1 MIQSCRIMK
10 QHQRSDLGL
19 VLNGDANRART
30 QPMRGAMGSRF
41 AERDRQAAA
50 LGGRLPGGVEKNGGM
65 RDRIEN
71 NAKLGR
77 HDQRH
82 RRFLGGASFGTPGGD
97 FSHGALRS
105 SGTPY

>member
-1 MIQSCRIMK
+1 MK

-30 QPMRGAMGSRF
+30 QPMRGAIGSRF
-41 AERDRQAAA
+41 AEHDRQAAA
-50 LGGRLPGGVEKNGGM
+50 LGGRLPGDVEKNSGM

-77 HDQRH
+77 RSLLELSPHAFFSLTITSIAAIH
-82 RRFLGGASFGTPGGD
+82 VPSGGIISI
-97 FSHGALRS
+97 
-105 SGTPY
+105 SGSW